1 MKKIEIKNFYLNI
14 LIFSI
19 ISIIILK
26 SFNVINGAYE
36 LNYIFYL
43 NKNFFLESYLKSSIF
58 FKNPFYYELFKFL
71 NFDLDNTLNQF
82 LLHAVLKTLNI
93 TFLYLIIKNF
103 FYFKNNYFLF
113 LFIIILSTKNGLV
126 IDGTISHWNLS
137 HATTPS
143 HLGYT
148 LNLGILY
155 LILKRNTFWVI
166 IITLIA
172 LLNSVKSSWFI
183 SLIAMSSIFLN
194 EEKIK
199 KYFFLIIFLAL
210 IFLTTKDFTLIQNE
224 YDKYELYKYTYER
237 ENIGPAKISLTSSA
251 IGDCTAVFTCK
262 NPIRTFIL
270 MLSFIF
276 FYFANKKNKNV
287 KLKNIFSLI
296 LFFSISIFLFY
307 KILDFLN
314 FETFKFWQLVALS
327 PVRALSTYEICFFL
341 LIISNLLKLKNS
353 LHNLL
358 ILLSFTFFGWGKIG
372 YIISFFFVLIY
383 LILNYL
389 SIYKNVILK
398 EKKFI
403 FFFLILVFPAF
414 FFLIINSFIKEKKI
428 NIGYFK
434 LEKNFFYNFDKKH
447 YDTLKKIQFCK
458 DFKFEDFL
466 NQDFYKLKSN
476 LLAKKTPFVYD
487 QTHFYGNINLLKI
500 NEKNILLLK
509 ELYSNYKNNIKT
521 DLNKLNIFDLVI
533 LIPAEKEILFSGN
546 YQKLKINNEFILISI
561 NFKKENPLNQCF

>member
-19 ISIIILK
+19 ISFIVLK
-26 SFNVINGAYE
+26 SFSVIHGAYE

-43 NKNFFLESYLKSSIF
+43 NKNFFLESFFKSSLF

-103 FYFKNNYFLF
+103 FHFKNNYFLF
-113 LFIIILSTKNGLV
+113 LFIIIFSTKEGLV
-126 IDGTISHWNLS
+126 IDGIRSSWNYSHT
-137 HATTPS
+137 TTPS
-143 HLGYT
+143 DLGYT

-172 LLNSVKSSWFI
+172 LLNSIKSSWFI

-194 EEKIK
+194 EEGIK
-199 KYFFLIIFLAL
+199 KYFLFIIFFTL
-210 IFLTTKDFTLIQNE
+210 IYVTAKDFTLIQNQ
-224 YDKYELYKYTYER
+224 YDKYELFKYVYEN
-237 ENIGPAKISLTSSA
+237 EDIKGS
-251 IGDCTAVFTCK
+251 CQAVFTCK
-262 NPIRTFIL
+262 NPIRIFIL
-270 MLSFIF
+270 ILSFII
-276 FYFANKKNKNV
+276 FYFINKKTKNA
-287 KLKNIFSLI
+287 KLKNTFNLIF
-296 LFFSISIFLFY
+296 FFSISIFSFY

-314 FETFKFWQLVALS
+314 FEIFKFWQLVALS
-327 PVRALSTYEICFFL
+327 PVRALAIYEVCFFL
-341 LIISNLLKLKNS
+341 LITSNLLKLKNS

-372 YIISFFFVLIY
+372 YIISFFFLLIY
-383 LILNYL
+383 LILNYFK
-389 SIYKNVILK
+389 IYKNVFLE

-403 FFFLILVFPAF
+403 FFFLIIIFPAF
-414 FFLIINSFIKEKKI
+414 FYLSINSFVKDKKI

-434 LEKNFFYNFDKKH
+434 LEKNFFYDFNKKH
-447 YDTLKKIQFCK
+447 YDALKKIEFCK

-466 NQDFYKLKSN
+466 NQQQTYQLSSN
-476 LLAKKTPFVYD
+476 LLAKKSSFVYD
-487 QTHFYGNINLLKI
+487 PVHFYGNINLLKT
-500 NEKNILLLK
+500 NEKNFFLLK

-521 DLNKLNIFDLVI
+521 DINKLNIFDLAI
-533 LIPAEKEILFSGN
+533 LIPTKKEILFSGN
-546 YQKLKINNEFILISI
+546 YQKIKINNEFILVLI
-561 NFKKENPLNQCF
+561 NYKKKNLLSQCF

>member
-1 MKKIEIKNFYLNI
+1 MNKIKIKNIYLNI
-14 LIFSI
+14 LFFLI
-19 ISIIILK
+19 ISCMILK
-26 SFNVINGAYE
+26 SFSVLHASYE
-36 LNYIFYL
+36 LNNIFYL
-43 NKNFFLESYLKSSIF
+43 NKNFFVESYLKNSIL

-71 NFDLDNTLNQF
+71 NFDLDNSLNQF
-82 LLHAVLKTLNI
+82 LLHAVLKILNI

-103 FYFKNNYFLF
+103 FHLKNDYFLF
-113 LFIIILSTKNGLV
+113 LFIIILSTKDGLV
-126 IDGTISHWNLS
+126 IDLTKSSWNSSHV
-137 HATTPS
+137 TTPS
-143 HLGYT
+143 DLGYT

-155 LILKRNTFWVI
+155 LILKRNTFWLI
-166 IITLIA
+166 IITLLA
-172 LLNSVKSSWFI
+172 LLNSIKSSWFI

-237 ENIGPAKISLTSSA
+237 EDSGRS
-251 IGDCTAVFTCK
+251 CQAVFTCK

-270 MLSFIF
+270 ILSFII
-276 FYFANKKNKNV
+276 FYFANKKTKNA
-287 KLKNIFSLI
+287 KLKNTFSLI

-327 PVRALSTYEICFFL
+327 PVRALAVYEVCFFL

-403 FFFLILVFPAF
+403 FFFLILIFPAF
-414 FFLIINSFIKEKKI
+414 FYLMINSFIKEKKI

-434 LEKNFFYNFDKKH
+434 LEKNFFYDFDKKH

-466 NQDFYKLKSN
+466 NQDSYQLSSN

-487 QTHFYGNINLLKI
+487 QAHFYGNINLLKI
-500 NEKNILLLK
+500 NEKNILSLK
-509 ELYSNYKNNIKT
+509 ELHSNYKNSIKI

-533 LIPAEKEILFSGN
+533 LIPADKEILFSGN

-561 NFKKENPLNQCF
+561 NFKKENPLTQCF